1 MNLCEIDFLITK
13 KKKYSKSTLF
23 VSHLRTYKIENNI
36 IRLNKYHFECYLKT
50 ANIRR
55 IKIFFAAIFI
65 KSK

>member
-13 KKKYSKSTLF
+13 KKIFKKYTF
-23 VSHLRTYKIENNI
+23 RITFTYIYKIENNI
-36 IRLNKYHFECYLKT
+36 IRLNKYHFECYLKA

-55 IKIFFAAIFI
+55 KKIFFAAIFI

>member
-13 KKKYSKSTLF
+13 KKIFKKYTF
-23 VSHLRTYKIENNI
+23 RITFTYVYKIENNI
-36 IRLNKYHFECYLKT
+36 IRLNKYFDCYLKV

-55 IKIFFAAIFI
+55 IKTFFAVIFI

>member
-13 KKKYSKSTLF
+13 KKIFKKYTF
-23 VSHLRTYKIENNI
+23 RIIFTYIYKIENNI
-36 IRLNKYHFECYLKT
+36 IRLNKYHFECYLKA

>member
-13 KKKYSKSTLF
+13 KKVFKKYTF
-23 VSHLRTYKIENNI
+23 RIIFTYIYKIENNI
-36 IRLNKYHFECYLKT
+36 IRLNKYHFECYLKA

>member
-13 KKKYSKSTLF
+13 KKVFKKYTF
-23 VSHLRTYKIENNI
+23 RITFTYIYKIENNI